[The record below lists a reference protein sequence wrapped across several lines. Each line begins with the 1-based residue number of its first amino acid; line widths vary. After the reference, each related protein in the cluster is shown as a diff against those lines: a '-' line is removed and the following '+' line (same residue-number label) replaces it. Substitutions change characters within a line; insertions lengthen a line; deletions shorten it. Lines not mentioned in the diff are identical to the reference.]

1 MSTQPS
7 TASQSLQPLLA
18 AQAQMAQAAQA
29 ALDAGQQLRERQSA
43 AGLGLLHAQLDLLNG
58 GFAGPSGRQL
68 AQLQFQFIDNLASGQ
83 KETLRLGVERTQQ
96 YLADLRRTVS
106 GDEVSITTL
115 GYFKDLGKVL
125 HDGAEQAATLIN
137 STSAAS
143 TVLTRQTLDEAIEA
157 AKT

>member
-7 TASQSLQPLLA
+7 PASQPLQPLLA
-18 AQAQMAQAAQA
+18 AQAQLARAAQA
-29 ALDAGQQLRERQSA
+29 ALDASQQLRERQSA
-43 AGLGLLHAQLDLLNG
+43 TSLGLLHAQLDLLNSG
-58 GFAGPSGRQL
+58 LAGPSGRQL
-68 AQLQFQFIDNLASGQ
+68 AQLQLQFFDNLASGQ
-83 KETLRLGVERTQQ
+83 KEVLRLGAERTQE

-106 GDEVSITTL
+106 GDEVSLVTL

-125 HDGAEQAATLIN
+125 QDGAEQAATLIN

-143 TVLTRQTLDEAIEA
+143 TVLTRQTLDETIEA